1 MTWRAVLVAAPL
13 LCLLGGRQLFTAPEP
28 VLQSA
33 SVRAARLPLSS
44 TLPNG
49 LRKPFPR
56 EPVSRERR
64 NPGNVPVGQLA
75 ALGAVAAL
83 GLLGLRGQVQS
94 RRALLA
100 VASAEEAPTTRL
112 SAEHPLRVIIAGG
125 GVGGL
130 TLANAL
136 NKHERFDVKVVEK
149 TAAFRRFGG
158 PIQLASNALQVFRH
172 MDADLAQ
179 EIEGAATYTGDKVNG
194 IKDGIRGSWYAKF
207 DLKTPA
213 EVRDMQYTCVVDRS
227 ELQSIL
233 LRGIQDKV
241 FNGSGIESYKAHE
254 RGVTALLE
262 DGSEMEAD
270 ILIGAD
276 GIWSNV
282 RANMRDA
289 PPRGEGSGVSYSGY
303 VVYAG
308 ELKYDSVDQGEV
320 GYKVYIGPAQY
331 FVITDIGGGEYQW
344 YAFLAREPGSADTEP
359 MPNGKSA
366 HLQKIFEG
374 WSDEIHDILRTTKE
388 DEIGI
393 RDLYDRPPTVL
404 NSWNDD
410 SGRVTLMGD
419 AVHAMMPN
427 LGQGGCQAIEDAL
440 VIAEELESLET
451 REQSGIRQS
460 LKSYQNRRKARS
472 AAVQGLSRFAS
483 DIIIKGFD
491 TPVSVKLPRRDE
503 DGTWHGFEIEHA
515 SYNGFVTKALQPVLP
530 LFFSIQFNF
539 LYSGWKN
546 ERFALEPIRDLLVI
560 GPGVILG
567 GLALEALVE
576 GEGLVA
582 LQGFIDTL
590 PEELGEILQSIF
602 PEL

>member
-1 MTWRAVLVAAPL
+1 
-13 LCLLGGRQLFTAPEP
+13 
-28 VLQSA
+28 
-33 SVRAARLPLSS
+33 
-44 TLPNG
+44 
-49 LRKPFPR
+49 
-56 EPVSRERR
+56 
-64 NPGNVPVGQLA
+64 
-75 ALGAVAAL
+75 
-83 GLLGLRGQVQS
+83 
-94 RRALLA
+94 
-100 VASAEEAPTTRL
+100 
-112 SAEHPLRVIIAGG
+112 LRVIIAGG

-136 NKHERFDVKVVEK
+136 SKNERFDVKVVEK
-149 TAAFRRFGG
+149 TGAFRRFGG
-158 PIQLASNALQVFRH
+158 PIQLASNAIQVFRH
-172 MDADLAQ
+172 LDGELSQ
-179 EIEGAATYTGDKVNG
+179 EIEDVATYTGDKVNG
-194 IKDGIRGSWYAKF
+194 IKDGIRSEWYAKF

-233 LRGIQDKV
+233 LKRIQGKV
-241 FNGSGIESYKAHE
+241 SNGNPLKTYKAHE
-254 RGVTALLE
+254 NGVTAHLE

-270 ILIGAD
+270 VIIGAD
-276 GIWSNV
+276 GIWSDV
-282 RANMRDA
+282 RATMRDA
-289 PPRGEGSGVSYSGY
+289 PTRGDGSGVSYSGY

-308 ELKYDSVDQGEV
+308 ELKYDSADNGEV
-320 GYKVYIGPAQY
+320 GYKVYIGPQQY

-359 MPNGKSA
+359 MPSGKSA
-366 HLQKIFEG
+366 HLQDIFTG
-374 WSDEIHDILRTTKE
+374 WSEEIHHILRATKE

-404 NSWNDD
+404 KNWNDD

-440 VIAEELESLET
+440 VITEELEKLET
-451 REQSGIRQS
+451 REQSAIRAS
-460 LKSYQNRRKARS
+460 LKTYQNRRKARS

-491 TPVSVKLPRRDE
+491 TPVSVKLPRKDE
-503 DGTWHGFEIEHA
+503 DGKWHGFEVEHA
-515 SYNGFVTKALQPVLP
+515 TYNGFATRVLQPVLP

-539 LYSGWKN
+539 LYSGWRN
-546 ERFALEPIRDLLVI
+546 ERLALEPVRDLLVL

-567 GLALEALVE
+567 GLALEALIE

-582 LQGFIDTL
+582 LQGFADGL
-590 PEELGEILQSIF
+590 PTELLEAFQNIF

>member
-1 MTWRAVLVAAPL
+1 
-13 LCLLGGRQLFTAPEP
+13 
-28 VLQSA
+28 
-33 SVRAARLPLSS
+33 
-44 TLPNG
+44 
-49 LRKPFPR
+49 
-56 EPVSRERR
+56 
-64 NPGNVPVGQLA
+64 
-75 ALGAVAAL
+75 
-83 GLLGLRGQVQS
+83 VQS

-136 NKHERFDVKVVEK
+136 NKHAHFDVKVVEK

-158 PIQLASNALQVFRH
+158 PIQLASNAIQVFRH
-172 MDADLAQ
+172 LDPALAQ
-179 EIEGAATYTGDKVNG
+179 EIEDLATYTGDKVNG

-227 ELQSIL
+227 ELQNTL
-233 LRGIQDKV
+233 LKRIQDKV
-241 FNGSGIESYKAHE
+241 QNGSPIKSYNAHE
-254 RGVTALLE
+254 RGVTATLD
-262 DGSEMEAD
+262 DGTEMEAD
-270 ILIGAD
+270 VIVGAD
-276 GIWSNV
+276 GIWSDV
-282 RANMRDA
+282 RATMRGA
-289 PPRGEGSGVSYSGY
+289 PSRGEGSGVSYSGY

-308 ELKYDSVDQGEV
+308 ELKYDSVDNGEV
-320 GYKVYIGPAQY
+320 GYKVYIGPQQY
-331 FVITDIGGGEYQW
+331 FVITDIGNGMYQW

-366 HLQKIFEG
+366 HLQDIFKG
-374 WSDEIHDILRTTKE
+374 WSEEIHDILRVTKE

-404 NSWNDD
+404 KNWNDD

-440 VIAEELESLET
+440 VIYEELEKLET
-451 REQSGIRQS
+451 REQSTIQAAMR
-460 LKSYQNRRKARS
+460 SYQNRRKARS

-491 TPVSVKLPRRDE
+491 TPVGVKFPRKDE
-503 DGTWHGFEIEHA
+503 DGKWHGFEFEHA
-515 SYNGFVTKALQPVLP
+515 TYNGFLTRALQPVLP
-530 LFFSIQFNF
+530 VFFSVQFNF
-539 LYSGWKN
+539 LYSGWAN
-546 ERFALEPIRDLLVI
+546 ERLALEPFRDLLVL

-567 GLALEALVE
+567 GLAIEALVE

-582 LQGFIDTL
+582 LQGIVDGL
-590 PEELGEILQSIF
+590 PTELLEALQNIF

>member
-1 MTWRAVLVAAPL
+1 
-13 LCLLGGRQLFTAPEP
+13 
-28 VLQSA
+28 
-33 SVRAARLPLSS
+33 
-44 TLPNG
+44 
-49 LRKPFPR
+49 
-56 EPVSRERR
+56 
-64 NPGNVPVGQLA
+64 
-75 ALGAVAAL
+75 
-83 GLLGLRGQVQS
+83 
-94 RRALLA
+94 
-100 VASAEEAPTTRL
+100 
-112 SAEHPLRVIIAGG
+112 
-125 GVGGL
+125 
-130 TLANAL
+130 
-136 NKHERFDVKVVEK
+136 
-149 TAAFRRFGG
+149 
-158 PIQLASNALQVFRH
+158 VFRH
-172 MDADLAQ
+172 LDSELAQ
-179 EIEGAATYTGDKVNG
+179 EIEGVATYTGDKVNG

-233 LRGIQDKV
+233 LRRIQDKV
-241 FNGSGIESYKAHE
+241 FNGNPIESYNAHE
-254 RGVTALLE
+254 HGVTAHLE

-270 ILIGAD
+270 VLIGAD

-282 RANMRDA
+282 RASMRDA
-289 PPRGEGSGVSYSGY
+289 PTRGEGSGVSYSGY

-308 ELKYDSVDQGEV
+308 ELKYDSFDNGEV
-320 GYKVYIGPAQY
+320 GYKVYIGPQQY
-331 FVITDIGGGEYQW
+331 FVITDIGNGEYQW

-359 MPNGKSA
+359 MPKGKSA
-366 HLQKIFEG
+366 HLQEIFTG
-374 WSDEIHDILRTTKE
+374 WSEEIHDILRATKE

-404 NSWNDD
+404 KNWNDD

-440 VIAEELESLET
+440 VIQEELEKLET
-451 REQSGIRQS
+451 REQSGVRAAM
-460 LKSYQNRRKARS
+460 KTYQNRRKARS

-491 TPVSVKLPRRDE
+491 TPVGVKLPRRDE
-503 DGTWHGFEIEHA
+503 DGKWHGFEFEHA
-515 SYNGFVTKALQPVLP
+515 SYNGFLTRALQPVLP
-530 LFFSIQFNF
+530 VFFSIQFNF
-539 LYSGWKN
+539 LYSGWAN
-546 ERFALEPIRDLLVI
+546 ERLALEPVRDLLVL

-582 LQGFIDTL
+582 LQGFVDTL
-590 PEELGEILQSIF
+590 PEELTEILQNIF

>member
-1 MTWRAVLVAAPL
+1 VRPE
-13 LCLLGGRQLFTAPEP
+13 TA
-28 VLQSA
+28 LTS
-33 SVRAARLPLSS
+33 
-44 TLPNG
+44 
-49 LRKPFPR
+49 
-56 EPVSRERR
+56 PVS
-64 NPGNVPVGQLA
+64 
-75 ALGAVAAL
+75 
-83 GLLGLRGQVQS
+83 
-94 RRALLA
+94 
-100 VASAEEAPTTRL
+100 AEN
-112 SAEHPLRVIIAGG
+112 PLRVIVAGG

-136 NKHERFDVKVVEK
+136 AKNDRFDVKVVEK

-172 MDADLAQ
+172 MDGDLAQ
-179 EIEGAATYTGDKVNG
+179 KIESAATYTGDKVNG
-194 IKDGIRGSWYAKF
+194 IKDGIRGTWYAKF

-227 ELQSIL
+227 ELQNIL
-233 LRGIQDKV
+233 LKNIQDKV
-241 FNGSGIESYKAHE
+241 SNGAGIESYKTHD
-254 RGVTALLE
+254 RGVTAQLA
-262 DGSEMEAD
+262 DGSELEAD
-270 ILIGAD
+270 VLIGAD

-282 RANMRDA
+282 RGTMRDA
-289 PPRGEGSGVSYSGY
+289 PVRGDGSGVSYSGY

-308 ELKYDSVDQGEV
+308 ELKYDSFDNGEV
-320 GYKVYIGPAQY
+320 GYKVYIGPNQY
-331 FVITDIGGGEYQW
+331 FVITDIGNGEYQW
-344 YAFLAREPGSADTEP
+344 YAFLARDPGSADTEP
-359 MPNGKSA
+359 MPSGKSS
-366 HLQKIFEG
+366 HLQGIFEG
-374 WSDEIHDILRTTKE
+374 WSEEIHDILRATKE

-393 RDLYDRPPTVL
+393 RDLYDRPPTAL
-404 NSWNDD
+404 RSWNDD

-440 VIAEELESLET
+440 VITEELEKLET
-451 REQSGIRQS
+451 REQSGIRS
-460 LKSYQNRRKARS
+460 ALKTYQNRRKARS

-491 TPVSVKLPRRDE
+491 TPASVKLPRRDE
-503 DGTWHGFEIEHA
+503 DGTWHGFEVEHG
-515 SYNGFVTKALQPVLP
+515 SYNGFATRVLQPVLP
-530 LFFSIQFNF
+530 VFFSIQFNF

-546 ERFALEPIRDLLVI
+546 EKFALEPVRDLLVI

-582 LQGFIDTL
+582 LQGLVDGL
-590 PEELGEILQSIF
+590 PEELLQAFQNIF